1 MDDYNSGESE
11 IGGSELKDSSKEINN
26 KIVTEDNEIAN
37 SKGAITKDE
46 SNNKGV
52 GDKDL
57 GDNVI
62 KCRGTGN
69 GLVLMIDG
77 SFNFFDLKPKLEAF
91 LEARSSFINGSEVAL
106 EWFNKKPSSILLKS
120 TKEFLQKRFGINIAY
135 SKSSNA
141 ENTAFKVADMKNSG
155 KDKSGN
161 VGLKNRVEV
170 TRIDDGNEKTSSRLG
185 LFGGIESLDTD
196 LGGSKKV
203 LAKEVGFTEHD
214 ESSESHHSFLESS
227 ESDFPSAWDDAD
239 ARIIWGTLRSGQKI
253 ESDHSIIIVGDVNSG
268 AEVVAGGDI
277 IVLGKLRGV
286 AHAGAYDETGGGK
299 FIFAITLLPTQLRIG
314 MVISRGSEQ
323 DNKLPEIAYIDGS
336 NICVEVY
343 NSRVLPKRIRS

>member
-1 MDDYNSGESE
+1 MDDFNSGESE
-11 IGGSELKDSSKEINN
+11 VSDSSKGIKDSDKINN
-26 KIVTEDNEIAN
+26 ENILN
-37 SKGAITKDE
+37 S
-46 SNNKGV
+46 SS
-52 GDKDL
+52 DKDT
-57 GDNVI
+57 GDNII

-77 SFNFFDLKPKLEAF
+77 SLNFFDLKPKLEAF

-106 EWFNKKPSSILLKS
+106 EWFKKKPSSILLKS
-120 TKEFLQKRFGINIAY
+120 TKEFLQKRFGIDIAY
-135 SKSSNA
+135 SKSTDA
-141 ENTAFKVADMKNSG
+141 ENTAFKVKDIKGASKNSL
-155 KDKSGN
+155 KDKVQVS
-161 VGLKNRVEV
+161 
-170 TRIDDGNEKTSSRLG
+170 RINDGKGEEAPGLG
-185 LFGGIESLDTD
+185 LFGGIESLESDI
-196 LGGSKKV
+196 GSPKKA

-214 ESSESHHSFLESS
+214 ESSESHHSFLESP

-314 MVISRGSEQ
+314 MVISRGSED

-343 NSRVLPKRIRS
+343 NSRLLPKRIRS